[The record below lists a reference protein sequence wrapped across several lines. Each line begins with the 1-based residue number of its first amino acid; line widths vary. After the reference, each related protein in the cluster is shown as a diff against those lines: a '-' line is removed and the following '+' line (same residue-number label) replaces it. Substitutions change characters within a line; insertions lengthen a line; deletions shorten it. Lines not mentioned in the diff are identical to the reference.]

1 MSNPADSNRKA
12 DDDRPQ
18 QTDAFE
24 DTAFAVGGD
33 DDAAPEMHGDAQ
45 DAQGAQGAD
54 GGAGAGADTPV
65 GSTDDP
71 EMTGIIPVIRED
83 SERPGQPEQPTD
95 GAPAGDEAP
104 TELTATQ
111 AGTADGVED
120 PDAAVGTAVDDADEP
135 DDRPWWRR
143 IPPWGWILLIGAV
156 IAVIAAL
163 FTSSLMHDDDPR
175 EERSTI
181 TKITP
186 SYARPDAVGSEAPS
200 GAAPAPQQAPQQNQG
215 GSGTDGAYGYDPNY
229 DYGAGQYYSDKP
241 STGGGDRG
249 GQTGGQGNQGGNQ
262 GGGNTGGGNQGGG
275 NQGGG
280 NTGGGN
286 TGGGNQGGGNTG
298 GGTGETGGG
307 NTGGGNQGGGNT
319 GGGNQ
324 GGGNTGGGTGETGG
338 GNTGGTGGGGATAPT
353 N

>member
-33 DDAAPEMHGDAQ
+33 DDAAPETHGD
-45 DAQGAQGAD
+45 AQGAD
-54 GGAGAGADTPV
+54 GGAGSTGADTPV

-83 SERPGQPEQPTD
+83 SERPGPSAQTTPEQSTD
-95 GAPAGDEAP
+95 GSPLGDEAP
-104 TELTATQ
+104 TELTAAQ

-186 SYARPDAVGSEAPS
+186 SYARPDAVGSDAPS
-200 GAAPAPQQAPQQNQG
+200 GAAPAPQRAPQQNQG

-241 STGGGDRG
+241 STGGNAGGGDRG

-262 GGGNTGGGNQGGG
+262 GGGNTGGG